1 MNLDASLVLINE
13 INRSMIFYCLT
24 VLVLGV
30 LMKQFDFCVSCEFL
44 LRFSSS
50 FYQGWVTKYVWNLM
64 ILSMSCK
71 HYTLCGGTNEE
82 MCFWLQ
88 CINRL
93 LSHVII
99 FNKIIADFKLD
110 LTDILVIILQGSA
123 SLTRRINYNWP

>member
-1 MNLDASLVLINE
+1 VNLDASLVLINE

-24 VLVLGV
+24 VLVPGV

-44 LRFSSS
+44 LRFSPS